1 MNVIFMG
8 TPDFAVPCLQKLIK
22 NHNVIAVFSQPDKP
36 VGRKQVLMPTPVK
49 ACAIEHNIDV
59 FQPTSLKN
67 DDVSAQIENM
77 NADVIV
83 VVAYGKILPKRIL
96 EAAKYGCINVHASLL
111 PKYRGAAPI
120 QWAVINGDKETGVTV
135 MQMDEGLDTGDILRI
150 EKTEI
155 GENETSEELFNR
167 LSLIGA
173 DALIK
178 ALDDIEKGI
187 CKPIP
192 QGKSDNSYAEKI
204 TKALSSI
211 DWNKTAFEVHNLVRG
226 LQTWPC
232 AQTTLNNKNIKIHKT
247 VLSDIKG
254 GKAGEIID
262 NNKKLIVSCGDGKCV
277 EILELQPDGK
287 KRMDTKS
294 FLAGNNVTVGTI
306 LGE

>member
-8 TPDFAVPCLQKLIK
+8 TPGFAVPCLQKLIK

-120 QWAVINGDKETGVTV
+120 QWSVINGDKETGVTV
-135 MQMDEGLDTGDILRI
+135 MQMDEGLDTGDILCI

-187 CKPIP
+187 SKPIP
-192 QGKSDNSYAEKI
+192 QGKSDHSYAEKI
-204 TKALSSI
+204 TKALSPI
-211 DWNKTAFEVHNLVRG
+211 DWNKSAVEVHNLVRG

-232 AQTTLNNKNIKIHKT
+232 AQTKLNGKNIKIHKS
-247 VLSDIKG
+247 VLTDVTG
-254 GKAGEIID
+254 AKAGEVIE
-262 NNKKLIVSCGDGKCV
+262 NNKKLIVSCGDGQCI
-277 EILELQPDGK
+277 EILELQLDGK

-294 FLAGNNVTVGTI
+294 FLMGNKIEIGAL

>member
-1 MNVIFMG
+1 M
-8 TPDFAVPCLQKLIK
+8 
-22 NHNVIAVFSQPDKP
+22 
-36 VGRKQVLMPTPVK
+36 
-49 ACAIEHNIDV
+49 
-59 FQPTSLKN
+59 
-67 DDVSAQIENM
+67 
-77 NADVIV
+77 
-83 VVAYGKILPKRIL
+83 
-96 EAAKYGCINVHASLL
+96 

-120 QWAVINGDKETGVTV
+120 QWSVINGDKETGVTI
-135 MQMDEGLDTGDILRI
+135 MQMDEGLDTGDILLVK
-150 EKTEI
+150 KTNI
-155 GENETSEELFNR
+155 DVDETSEELFDR

-173 DALIK
+173 DALIESL
-178 ALDDIEKGI
+178 ADIEKGNI
-187 CKPIP
+187 NPVSQCEE
-192 QGKSDNSYAEKI
+192 GSSYAQKI

-254 GKAGEIID
+254 GKAGKIID
-262 NNKKLIVSCGDGKCV
+262 NNKKLIVSCGDGRCV